1 MDSDQSPATG
11 TPDDS
16 APANGI
22 QTPATTPPV
31 DDVAKWKAHART
43 WEQRAKEN
51 SAAKAELDQLK
62 TAQMSEIERAT
73 KVAAEAE
80 ARAQALAEKAT
91 KALLRSAVM
100 SAATRAGAVDPD
112 AVMAFLDQSQVSI
125 GDDDTVSGV
134 DEAVAAVLAA
144 KPYLVA
150 KPSTP
155 APGAADGGP
164 QGKSA
169 PTYTK
174 EQIDAL
180 AKSDPSKVAE
190 LYRSG
195 ALNHLLNR

>member
-1 MDSDQSPATG
+1 VG
-11 TPDDS
+11 E
-16 APANGI
+16 
-22 QTPATTPPV
+22 
-31 DDVAKWKAHART
+31 VAKWKQHART

-51 SAAKAELDQLK
+51 SSAAAKLAELEK
-62 TAQMSEIERAT
+62 AQMSEIERAT

-80 ARAQALAEKAT
+80 ARAAALAERAQKAI
-91 KALLRSAVM
+91 LRSAVV

-112 AVMAFLDQSQVSI
+112 AVLALMDHSSVTV
-125 GDDDTVSGV
+125 GDDDSVQGV
-134 DEAVAAVLAA
+134 DEAVRAVLDA

-169 PTYTK
+169 STYTR

-190 LYRSG
+190 LYREG

>member
-1 MDSDQSPATG
+1 MDSDQTPATG
-11 TPDDS
+11 TPDGPS
-16 APANGI
+16 EHA
-22 QTPATTPPV
+22 QTPAPTAPV
-31 DDVAKWKAHART
+31 DDVAKWKEHART
-43 WEQRAKEN
+43 WEKRAKEN
-51 SAAKAELDQLK
+51 SAAAAKLAELEK
-62 TAQMSEIERAT
+62 SQMSEIERAT
-73 KVAAEAE
+73 KVAADAE
-80 ARAQALAEKAT
+80 ARAAALAEKAT
-91 KALLRSAVM
+91 KALLRSAVV
-100 SAATRAGAVDPD
+100 SAATKAGAVDPD
-112 AVMAFLDQSQVSI
+112 AVMAFLDQSAVSI
-125 GDDDTVSGV
+125 GDDDTVTGV